1 MPSVKDGD
9 GTLVERLGQG
19 KTELLGDSP
28 DLVPLCPP
36 QIPHGF
42 LGPPLWE
49 AGRNQGAA
57 YSYASCLHVV
67 FSNHCTSNTGL
78 WHCREPDSWFSVY
91 SIWTK
96 QHSISEWFNPESA
109 IKFVNKRL
117 IAVIQFEWT
126 GQIWVPLPS
135 LKKDSWTQWTSH
147 CLSVPKWIWLFRSFL
162 PLLFTYILQ
171 THGRWCIACY
181 WSTGIN
187 GSVDTAVARM
197 QLKKNLNSHPQAA
210 ALAAKRV
217 LGNV

>member
-1 MPSVKDGD
+1 MPSIKDGD
-9 GTLVERLGQG
+9 GALVERYGQG
-19 KTELLGDSP
+19 KTELLGESP

-57 YSYASCLHVV
+57 YSYSSCLHVV
-67 FSNHCTSNTGL
+67 CCNHCTSETGL
-78 WHCREPDSWFSVY
+78 WHCREPDSWLSVY

-117 IAVIQFEWT
+117 IAVLRFEWT

-135 LKKDSWTQWTSH
+135 LKKDNWTQWTSH
-147 CLSVPKWIWLFRSFL
+147 CLYRSEFGCFVHCSLGCLSTSCKPTGDDAKPVTDPPVSMALSTMQWLECS
-162 PLLFTYILQ
+162 
-171 THGRWCIACY
+171 
-181 WSTGIN
+181 
-187 GSVDTAVARM
+187 
-197 QLKKNLNSHPQAA
+197 KKNPELTTTSGCSGSEKC
-210 ALAAKRV
+210 L